1 MALPAGQVGFL
12 ALPEEPNG
20 PAGQPSHQGQVDLH
34 RDPVFRAE
42 PAADGGGP
50 HADLLHRDTER
61 PGDLAAVGEGVL
73 GPGFHNQD
81 VGARPPPPPP
91 ARAGG

>member
-1 MALPAGQVGFL
+1 M
-12 ALPEEPNG
+12 
-20 PAGQPSHQGQVDLH
+20 DLH

-81 VGARPPPPPP
+81 VPPLPPLPPLPLHAGHARFGLNEGRRLP
-91 ARAGG
+91 GGLEGVLDDDIRLG